1 MEEKVG
7 RSVADIGKALHRY
20 VNPGNLLAGGKILEG
35 AMLRKHRFLSAGLVI
50 FIFLTLL
57 PKITSGAI
65 PDRWNERS
73 YDLSAVAYGHGI
85 FAAVGGNGRIQT
97 SPDGAV
103 WQIQNSGTA
112 ENLRGITFG
121 NGLFV
126 AVGFNG
132 TILSSGNGIS
142 WTAQNSGISQAL
154 EDVTFGNGLFVA
166 VGMSGTILSSP
177 EGTTWNPQASG
188 VTANLSGVAY
198 GNNRFVAVGFFST
211 LLRSNATATL
221 WEPKTSAGVGFGG
234 VTYGGGRFMAI
245 GGLGVSVST
254 DGEIWNWYA
263 REGVDQF
270 GIGYGNGVYVA
281 LTGDCMSGTFEYSLN
296 SGQTWIKARC
306 ATSYPIGIVYGNN
319 RFVVVGNSSIIY
331 TSADGIHWDET
342 VSGVTVP
349 IRDLAYAAGQFV
361 AVGDLDGYPAHCY
374 RDTATI
380 LTSPDGLFWK
390 IRPSD
395 TKVNLKGVTHGNGQ
409 FVAVGDRLTI
419 VTSANGLNWDTVVG
433 PVLNYYLRDV
443 TFGNGT
449 FAAVGGFN
457 FVTGSQIFKISLAV
471 VSVDGG
477 DWAPFYPGIP
487 DQYLNGI
494 AYGNGKFVAV
504 GGEGAMTT
512 SPDGFT
518 WTPGNSGTSSTLNG
532 ATFGQNTFVVV
543 GEGGTIF
550 TSPDGFDWTPRASG
564 TTANLHRIAYEY
576 GAFAAVGDDG
586 TILVS
591 YNGLDWSPH
600 TSGTSFNLFGVAAGK
615 GTFIAGGYPGTFLQT
630 DKLSYY
636 LPLIL
641 Q

>member
-1 MEEKVG
+1 
-7 RSVADIGKALHRY
+7 
-20 VNPGNLLAGGKILEG
+20 
-35 AMLRKHRFLSAGLVI
+35 MLRKQRFLSAGLVI
-50 FIFLTLL
+50 FIFLAFL

-65 PDRWNERS
+65 PDHWNERS
-73 YDLSAVAYGHGI
+73 FDLSAVAYGNGI

-112 ENLRGITFG
+112 ESLRGITFG

-132 TILSSGNGIS
+132 TILSSGDGITWFS
-142 WTAQNSGISQAL
+142 QNSGISQSLNA
-154 EDVTFGNGLFVA
+154 VAYGNGLFVA
-166 VGMSGTILSSP
+166 VGMSGIILSSP
-177 EGTTWNPQASG
+177 EGATWNPQPSG
-188 VTANLSGVAY
+188 VNAYLLGVAY
-198 GNNRFVAVGFFST
+198 GDNRFVAVGNPNT
-211 LLRSNATATL
+211 ILRSNATATV
-221 WEPKTSAGVGFGG
+221 WEPKNSAGIGFGG

-270 GIGYGNGVYVA
+270 GIGYGNGVYVT
-281 LTGDCMSGTFEYSLN
+281 LTGDCMSGTFEYALN
-296 SGQTWIKARC
+296 NGQTWIKARC

-331 TSADGIHWDET
+331 TSTDGIHWDET
-342 VSGVTVP
+342 GSGVTVP
-349 IRDLAYAAGQFV
+349 IRDLVYADGQFV

-390 IRPSD
+390 IRPSN
-395 TKVNLKGVTHGNGQ
+395 TKVNLKGVTYGNGRY
-409 FVAVGDRLTI
+409 VAVGDRLTI
-419 VTSANGLNWDTVVG
+419 VTSANGMNWNTVVG

-471 VSVDGG
+471 VSVDGE

-494 AYGNGKFVAV
+494 AYGNGTFVAV
-504 GGEGAMTT
+504 GGQGAMTT

-518 WTPGNSGTSSTLNG
+518 WTPGNSGTSLTLNG
-532 ATFGQNTFVVV
+532 AAFGQNTFVVV
-543 GEGGTIF
+543 GEGGNIF

-564 TTANLHRIAYEY
+564 TTANLHHIAYEY

-591 YNGLDWSPH
+591 YNGIDWSPH
-600 TSGTSFNLFGVAAGK
+600 TSGTSFDLFGVAAGK
-615 GTFIAGGYPGTFLQT
+615 GTFIAGGNFGIFLQT